1 MTELLRAD
9 LKRVLKDKLLM
20 VMGILAVVFALITP
34 LLYAAIFSTDGML
47 DDPMFASL
55 VSAKSQF
62 FQSFSMTNNLGLIAP
77 VLLAIVLCK
86 DFSFGTVRNKI
97 IAGKRR
103 SAIYLSLFGVCAL
116 VLTAVML
123 LSAFISLGVSLLFF
137 DYQPTS
143 FTFADFGYFMAS
155 LAFEV
160 LVLLFMAALLSWL
173 CACMR
178 NVGTAIVLY
187 VAITF
192 MLVLVGSIVQM
203 VCGVLEISG
212 NNPALVDTLMVI
224 DRLNVGRAVAY
235 IGAGTSYTWKDV
247 LYLTLSPLAGILGF
261 TGLGLIGFGKKDLK

>member
-1 MTELLRAD
+1 MGELFRAD
-9 LKRVLKDKLLM
+9 LKRVLKDKLLI

-34 LLYAAIFSTDGML
+34 LLYAAIFSMDGLL
-47 DDPMFASL
+47 DDPMLASL

-97 IAGKRR
+97 IAGKSRV
-103 SAIYLSLFGVCAL
+103 SIYLSLFAVCAL
-116 VLTAVML
+116 VLGAVMF
-123 LSAFISLGVSLLFF
+123 LSAFLSLGVSLIFF
-137 DYQPTS
+137 DYQSAP

-155 LAFEV
+155 LGFQV
-160 LVLLFMAALLSWL
+160 LVLLFMAALLSLL
-173 CACMR
+173 CGCTK
-178 NVGTAIVLY
+178 NVGSAIVLY

-192 MLVLVGSIVQM
+192 LLVLVGSIVQA
-203 VCGVLEISG
+203 VCAVLQLTG
-212 NNPALVDTLMVI
+212 MNPELVDVLLVL

-247 LYLTLSPLAGILGF
+247 LYLLLPPLVGILGF
-261 TGLGLIGFGKKDLK
+261 TGFGILRFRRKDLK

>member
-192 MLVLVGSIVQM
+192 ILVLVGSIVQM

-247 LYLTLSPLAGILGF
+247 LYLTLPPLAGILGF